1 MFDWAPNAPSIGGA
15 VNVGGG
21 RLQVHG
27 ICNHRLMYSEAVA
40 GWLNYKEILLAVT
53 YESCLWWFD
62 SAVSN
67 WTVKDQVRVA
77 PRFVWRKGEKPGE
90 EEVACFR
97 MCGAPLIGLVL
108 VLLMS
113 FSRMV
118 IVVLVLKGVGSIL
131 SNGYGI

>member
-1 MFDWAPNAPSIGGA
+1 M
-15 VNVGGG
+15 
-21 RLQVHG
+21 
-27 ICNHRLMYSEAVA
+27 
-40 GWLNYKEILLAVT
+40 
-53 YESCLWWFD
+53 
-62 SAVSN
+62 
-67 WTVKDQVRVA
+67 
-77 PRFVWRKGEKPGE
+77 
-90 EEVACFR
+90 ACFR